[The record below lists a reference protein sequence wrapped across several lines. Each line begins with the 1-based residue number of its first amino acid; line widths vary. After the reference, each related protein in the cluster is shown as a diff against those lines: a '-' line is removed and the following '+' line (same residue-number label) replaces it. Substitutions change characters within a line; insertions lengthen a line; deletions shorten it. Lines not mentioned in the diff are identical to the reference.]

1 MKSGTWP
8 CSLLYRVALFKDLA
22 ELWAW
27 CCNLS
32 PPLQEVCSVK
42 VWVGYTGNNTP
53 VQDRVYSYLSSFIFM
68 VVTLYVYIVC
78 LWILTFSSWT
88 DAGGHAFEYLK
99 SELHSRFRQE
109 IQDFQAEKFWSLEQG
124 CRFVIKKSI
133 MSKNISGF
141 VDDLYVEGS
150 LMFQSSLSPGLWC
163 SDLYHKHTRIHLPFI
178 SFDIWGAYSV
188 SAVQTPPPHVFIFC

>member
-1 MKSGTWP
+1 MIIGVWPFKIVPQGFFWVVNLGEKKKITKYTSCKPKYGTFPFNIWVQFYCHRRMKSGTWP

-22 ELWAW
+22 ELWAC
-27 CCNLS
+27 CCNLM

-42 VWVGYTGNNTP
+42 VWVGYTGYNTP

-68 VVTLYVYIVC
+68 VVTLYAHIVY

-109 IQDFQAEKFWSLEQG
+109 SQDFLAEKFCSLEQE

-141 VDDLYVEGS
+141 
-150 LMFQSSLSPGLWC
+150 
-163 SDLYHKHTRIHLPFI
+163 
-178 SFDIWGAYSV
+178 
-188 SAVQTPPPHVFIFC
+188 